1 MATARNG
8 ASSFF
13 ARHRFWLIA
22 AAILV
27 AVILLAAFN
36 SMKGDI
42 VPVRGAHVMHS
53 SIRSVI
59 STNGKIE
66 PLNNFE
72 AHAPVPTTVKRVLV
86 KEGDHV
92 KRGQLLLQLD
102 DAEARTSAARALA
115 QLKGAQ
121 ADIHA
126 VERGGTQEEVLTTDA
141 QLVKARAD
149 RDNSKRN
156 LEALQQLQKNNA
168 ASAGEMREAEAQYRT
183 AEANVS
189 LLEQKKKSRFAK
201 PDIEKVQSQ
210 QLEAQAAYAAAQDVL
225 SKSNVRAPFD
235 GVVYSVPVRAGTFV
249 NAGDLMLQMADL
261 SKVRVRAYVDEPD
274 VGRLAPN
281 QTVEVTWDAI
291 PGRKWRGTLSSIPA
305 SVKLYGT
312 RNVGE
317 ITTQLNNS
325 DYKLLPNIN
334 VTVLVVTA
342 EHPNALI
349 VPREAVRVDEGQ
361 SYVYRVSGDELH
373 RQPVQ
378 TSIFNLTQVEITKG
392 LSENE
397 TVALNAVNNKPLRE
411 GQPVKVVQ

>member
-1 MATARNG
+1 MATVRNG

-42 VPVRGAHVMHS
+42 VPVRGARVMHG

-72 AHAPVPTTVKRVLV
+72 AHAPVPTTVKQVLV

-102 DAEARTSAARALA
+102 DADARTSAARALA

-149 RDNSKRN
+149 RDNAQRN
-156 LEALQQLQKNNA
+156 FEALQQLQKNNA
-168 ASAGEMREAEAQYRT
+168 ASAGEVREAEGQYRT
-183 AEANVS
+183 AEANVG
-189 LLEQKKKSRFAK
+189 LLEQKKKARFSK

-210 QLEAQAAYAAAQDVL
+210 QSEAQAAYAAAQDIL

-235 GVVYSVPVRAGTFV
+235 GVVYSIPVRAGNFV
-249 NAGDLMLQMADL
+249 NAGELLLQLADL

-274 VGRLAPN
+274 VGRLAPK

-291 PGRKWRGTLSSIPA
+291 PGRKWKGTLGSIPA

-317 ITTQLNNS
+317 ITTQLDNS
-325 DYKLLPNIN
+325 DYKLLPNTN
-334 VTVLVVTA
+334 VTVQVVTA
-342 EHPNALI
+342 EHPNALV

-361 SYVYRVSGDELH
+361 SYVYTVSGDELH
-373 RQPVQ
+373 RRPIQ
-378 TSIFNLTQVEITKG
+378 TSIFNLTQVEIIKG
-392 LSENE
+392 LSEKE
-397 TVALNAVNNKPLRE
+397 TVALNAVNNKPLRD

>member
-1 MATARNG
+1 MATVRNG
-8 ASSFF
+8 APSFF

-22 AAILV
+22 AAISV

-42 VPVRGAHVMHS
+42 VPVRGAHVMHG

-72 AHAPVPTTVKRVLV
+72 AHAPVPTTVKRVLA

-115 QLKGAQ
+115 QLKAAQ

-149 RDNSKRN
+149 RDNAKRN
-156 LEALQQLQKNNA
+156 FEALQQLQKNKA
-168 ASAGEMREAEAQYRT
+168 ASTGEVREAEAQYRT

-210 QLEAQAAYAAAQDVL
+210 QSEAQAAYAAAQDVL

-235 GVVYSVPVRAGTFV
+235 GVVYSIPVRAGTFV

-392 LSENE
+392 LAENE

>member
-1 MATARNG
+1 MATLRNG

-22 AAILV
+22 TAIV
-27 AVILLAAFN
+27 IAVILLAAFN
-36 SMKGDI
+36 SMRGD
-42 VPVRGAHVMHS
+42 VLPVRSAHILRG

-72 AHAPVPTTVKRVLV
+72 AHSPVPTTVKRVLV

-102 DAEARTSAARALA
+102 DDEARPSAARALA

-126 VERGGTQEEVLTTDA
+126 VEHGGTQEEVLTTDA

-149 RDNSKRN
+149 RDNAKRN
-156 LEALQQLQKNNA
+156 LDALQRLQKNNA
-168 ASAGEMREAEAQYRT
+168 ASVGEVREADAQYRT
-183 AEANVS
+183 SEANVQ
-189 LLEQKKKSRFAK
+189 LLEQKLKGRYSK
-201 PDIEKVQSQ
+201 PEVEKVQSQ
-210 QLEAQAAYAAAQDVL
+210 QSEAQAGYNAAQDVL
-225 SKSNVRAPFD
+225 NKSNVRAPFD
-235 GVVYSVPVRAGTFV
+235 GVVYSVPVRAGNFV
-249 NAGDLMLQMADL
+249 TSGDLLVQMADL
-261 SKVRVRAYVDEPD
+261 SSVRVRAYVDEPD

-281 QTVEVTWDAI
+281 QKVEVTWDAI
-291 PGRKWRGTLSSIPA
+291 PGRKWKGTLSTTPA

-334 VTVLVVTA
+334 VTVVVVTA
-342 EHPNALI
+342 EHNNVLI
-349 VPREAVRVDEGQ
+349 APREAVRIDDSQ
-361 SYVYRVSGDELH
+361 SYVYRVAGNEIH

-378 TSIFNLTQVEITKG
+378 TSIFNLTQVEISKG

-397 TVALNAVNNKPLRE
+397 TVALSAVNNKPLRE

>member
-1 MATARNG
+1 MATGRNG
-8 ASSFF
+8 ASGFF
-13 ARHRFWLIA
+13 ARYRFWVIA
-22 AAILV
+22 SGILV

-36 SMKGDI
+36 SMRGD
-42 VPVRGAHVMHS
+42 VLPVRIARIARG

-72 AHAPVPTTVKRVLV
+72 AHAPAPTTVKRILV

-92 KRGQLLLQLD
+92 RRGQLLLELD
-102 DAEARTSAARALA
+102 DNEARTSAARALA

-121 ADIHA
+121 ADVHA
-126 VERGGTQEEVLTTDA
+126 IQRGGTQEEVLTTDA

-149 RDNSKRN
+149 RDNAKRN
-156 LEALQQLQKNNA
+156 LESLQRLQKNNA
-168 ASAGEMREAEAQYRT
+168 ASLGEVREADAQYRT
-183 AEANVS
+183 AEANVE
-189 LLEQKKKSRFAK
+189 LLEHKLKGRYSK
-201 PDIEKVQSQ
+201 PEIEKVQYQ
-210 QLEAQAAYAAAQDVL
+210 QSEAQAAYAAAQDVL
-225 SKSNVRAPFD
+225 NKSNIRAPFD
-235 GVVYSVPVRAGTFV
+235 GVIYSIPVRLGNFV
-249 NAGDLMLQMADL
+249 NAGDLLLQMADL

-281 QTVEVTWDAI
+281 EKVEVTWDAI
-291 PGRKWRGTLSSIPA
+291 PGRKWKGTLSTVPA

-317 ITTQLNNS
+317 ITTQLDNT

-334 VTVLVVTA
+334 VTVVVVTA
-342 EHPNALI
+342 EHNGVLI
-349 VPREAVRVDEGQ
+349 APREAVRIDDSQ
-361 SYVYRVSGDELH
+361 SYVYRVSADELH

-378 TSIFNLTQVEITKG
+378 TSIFNLTQVEIIKG
-392 LSENE
+392 LSQDE
-397 TVALNAVNNKPLRE
+397 TVALGTLNNKPLRE

>member
-1 MATARNG
+1 MATVRNG

-42 VPVRGAHVMHS
+42 VPVRGAHVMHD

-115 QLKGAQ
+115 QLKAAQ

-149 RDNSKRN
+149 RDNAKRN
-156 LEALQQLQKNNA
+156 FEALQQLQKNNA
-168 ASAGEMREAEAQYRT
+168 ASSGEVREAEAQYQT

-210 QLEAQAAYAAAQDVL
+210 QSEAQAAYAAAQDVL

-235 GVVYSVPVRAGTFV
+235 GVVYSIAVRAGTFV

-317 ITTQLNNS
+317 IITQLNNS

-334 VTVLVVTA
+334 VTVLVVTT

-397 TVALNAVNNKPLRE
+397 TVALNAVNNKPLRD

>member
-1 MATARNG
+1 MATVRNG
-8 ASSFF
+8 APSFF

-42 VPVRGAHVMHS
+42 VPVRGAHVMHG

-149 RDNSKRN
+149 RDNAKRN
-156 LEALQQLQKNNA
+156 FEALQQLQKNNA
-168 ASAGEMREAEAQYRT
+168 ASVGEVREAEGQYRT
-183 AEANVS
+183 AEANVN
-189 LLEQKKKSRFAK
+189 LLEQKKKARFTK

-210 QLEAQAAYAAAQDVL
+210 QSEAQAAYAAAQDVL

-235 GVVYSVPVRAGTFV
+235 GVVYSVPVRPGNFV

-274 VGRLAPN
+274 VGRLVPN

-291 PGRKWRGTLSSIPA
+291 SGRKWRGTLGSIPA

-334 VTVLVVTA
+334 VTVLVVTT

-411 GQPVKVVQ
+411 GQTVRVVQ

>member
-1 MATARNG
+1 MATVRNG
-8 ASSFF
+8 APSFF

-22 AAILV
+22 AAISV

-42 VPVRGAHVMHS
+42 VPVRGAHVMHG

-72 AHAPVPTTVKRVLV
+72 AHAPVPTTVKRVLA

-115 QLKGAQ
+115 QLKAAQ

-149 RDNSKRN
+149 RDNAKRN
-156 LEALQQLQKNNA
+156 FEALQQLQKNKA
-168 ASAGEMREAEAQYRT
+168 ASTGEVREAEAQYRT

-210 QLEAQAAYAAAQDVL
+210 QSEAQAAYAAAQDVL

-235 GVVYSVPVRAGTFV
+235 GVVYSIPVRPGTFV

>member
-1 MATARNG
+1 MATVRNG

-22 AAILV
+22 AGILV

-36 SMKGDI
+36 SMKGD
-42 VPVRGAHVMHS
+42 VLPVRGARVVRG

-72 AHAPVPTTVKRVLV
+72 AHSPAPTTVKRVLV

-92 KRGQLLLQLD
+92 KQGQLLLQLD
-102 DAEARTSAARALA
+102 DADARSSAARALA

-126 VERGGTQEEVLTTDA
+126 VEHGGTQEEILTTDA
-141 QLVKARAD
+141 QLVKAQAD
-149 RDNSKRN
+149 RDNAQRN
-156 LEALQQLQKNNA
+156 FEALQQLQKNNA
-168 ASAGEMREAEAQYRT
+168 ASAGEVREAEAQYRT
-183 AEANVS
+183 AEANLG
-189 LLEQKKKSRFAK
+189 LLEQKKKARFSK

-210 QLEAQAAYAAAQDVL
+210 QSEAQAAYAAAQDIL

-235 GVVYSVPVRAGTFV
+235 GVVYSVPVRTGNFV
-249 NAGDLMLQMADL
+249 NAGDLLLQMADL

-291 PGRKWRGTLSSIPA
+291 PGRRWKGTLASIPA

-312 RNVGE
+312 RNIGE
-317 ITTQLNNS
+317 ITTQLDNA
-325 DYKLLPNIN
+325 DYKLLPNTN
-334 VTVLVVTA
+334 VTVQVVTA
-342 EHPNALI
+342 EHLNALI
-349 VPREAVRVDEGQ
+349 VPREAVRVDDSQ
-361 SYVYRVSGDELH
+361 SYVYRVSENELH
-373 RQPVQ
+373 RQPIQ
-378 TSIFNLTQVEITKG
+378 TSIFNLTQVEITRG
-392 LSENE
+392 LSEKE
-397 TVALNAVNNKPLRE
+397 TVALNALNNKPLRDR
-411 GQPVKVVQ
+411 QPVKVVQ

>member
-1 MATARNG
+1 MATLRNG

-22 AAILV
+22 TAIVV

-36 SMKGDI
+36 SMRGD
-42 VPVRGAHVMHS
+42 VLPVRSAHILRG

-72 AHAPVPTTVKRVLV
+72 AHSPVPTTVKRVLV

-102 DAEARTSAARALA
+102 DDEARTSAARALA

-126 VERGGTQEEVLTTDA
+126 VEHGGTQEEVLTTDA

-149 RDNSKRN
+149 RDNAKRN
-156 LEALQQLQKNNA
+156 LDALQRLQKNNA
-168 ASAGEMREAEAQYRT
+168 ASVGEVREADAQYRT
-183 AEANVS
+183 AEANVL
-189 LLEQKKKSRFAK
+189 LLEQKLKGRYSK
-201 PDIEKVQSQ
+201 PEVEKVKSQ
-210 QLEAQAAYAAAQDVL
+210 ESEAQAAYNAAQDVL
-225 SKSNVRAPFD
+225 NKSNVRAPFD
-235 GVVYSVPVRAGTFV
+235 GVVYSVPVRAGNFV
-249 NAGDLMLQMADL
+249 NSGDLLVQMADL
-261 SKVRVRAYVDEPD
+261 STVRVRAYVDEPD

-281 QTVEVTWDAI
+281 QKVEVTWDAI
-291 PGRKWRGTLSSIPA
+291 PGRKWKGTLSTTPA

-334 VTVLVVTA
+334 VTVVVVTA
-342 EHPNALI
+342 EHNNVLI
-349 VPREAVRVDEGQ
+349 APREAVRIDDSQ
-361 SYVYRVSGDELH
+361 SYVYRVAGNEIH

-378 TSIFNLTQVEITKG
+378 TSIFNLTQVEISKG

-397 TVALNAVNNKPLRE
+397 TVALSAVNNKPLRE

>member
-1 MATARNG
+1 MATIRNG

-22 AAILV
+22 TAILL

-36 SMKGDI
+36 SMRGDVI
-42 VPVRGAHVMHS
+42 PVRGVRIMRG

-66 PLNNFE
+66 PVNNFE

-102 DAEARTSAARALA
+102 DDEARTSAARAVA

-126 VERGGTQEEVLTTDA
+126 VEHGGTQEEVLTTDA

-149 RDNSKRN
+149 RDNAKRSLDA
-156 LEALQQLQKNNA
+156 LERLQKSNA
-168 ASAGEMREAEAQYRT
+168 ASAGEVREAEAQYRT
-183 AEANVS
+183 AEANVQ
-189 LLEQKKKSRFAK
+189 LLERKLSGRYSK
-201 PDIEKVQSQ
+201 PEIEKVQSQ
-210 QLEAQAAYAAAQDVL
+210 RSEAQAAYNAAQDVL
-225 SKSNVRAPFD
+225 RKSNIRAPFD
-235 GVVYSVPVRAGTFV
+235 GVVYSLPVRPGNFV
-249 NAGDLMLQMADL
+249 NSGDLILQMADL
-261 SKVRVRAYVDEPD
+261 STVRVRAYVDEPD
-274 VGRLAPN
+274 VGRLLPN
-281 QTVEVTWDAI
+281 QKIEVTWDAVA
-291 PGRKWRGTLSSIPA
+291 GRKWRGTLNSIPA

-317 ITTQLNNS
+317 ITTQLNNA
-325 DYKLLPNIN
+325 DYKLLPNTN
-334 VTVLVVTA
+334 VTVVVITA
-342 EHPNALI
+342 EHANALI
-349 VPREAVRVDEGQ
+349 APREAVRTDDNQ
-361 SYVYRVSGDELH
+361 AYVYRVAGNELH
-373 RQPVQ
+373 RQPIQ

-392 LSENE
+392 LSEKE
-397 TVALNAVNNKPLRE
+397 TVALSALNNKPLRD

>member
-1 MATARNG
+1 MATVRND

-42 VPVRGAHVMHS
+42 VPVRGAHVMHG

-72 AHAPVPTTVKRVLV
+72 AHAPVPTTVKQVLV

-102 DAEARTSAARALA
+102 DADARTSAARALA

-149 RDNSKRN
+149 RDNAKRN
-156 LEALQQLQKNNA
+156 FEALQQLQKNNA
-168 ASAGEMREAEAQYRT
+168 ASAGEVREAEGQYRT
-183 AEANVS
+183 AEANVG
-189 LLEQKKKSRFAK
+189 LLEQKKKARFAK

-210 QLEAQAAYAAAQDVL
+210 QSEAQAAYAAAQDIL

-235 GVVYSVPVRAGTFV
+235 GVVYSIPVRAGTFV

-274 VGRLAPN
+274 VGRLTPN
-281 QTVEVTWDAI
+281 QAVEVTWDAI
-291 PGRKWRGTLSSIPA
+291 PARKWKGTLSSIPA

-342 EHPNALI
+342 EHPNALV

-378 TSIFNLTQVEITKG
+378 TSIFNLTQVEIVKG
-392 LSENE
+392 LSEKE
-397 TVALNAVNNKPLRE
+397 TVALNAVNNKPLRD